1 VSCTMDLP
9 GFVALLSALTSSDNT
24 ARAEAEARYESAKAA
39 SSTDLLAY
47 LISALN
53 ELSTPSPIRTLSLV
67 LLRREVVKEG
77 QAYSALPSAAQK
89 QFKMALL
96 SALDIEPDFRLK
108 GKLCDFLGEL
118 HYVGVVGED
127 EDEEDVWQEL
137 LVYIASC
144 LQSTDPLKKETGLAL
159 LGTLPRKSMEVIFSE
174 QNFASV
180 CEILRTCLLD
190 ESNGGRLML
199 QAMRSLNSIFASTS
213 GNSELD
219 NFESLVLPIF
229 QGLETTITGIHAGRI
244 QPQGDYPTFG
254 SIALDEAY
262 AQILVELAGF
272 NSSFFATRLQTF
284 FEPLITLLE
293 RPSLKKEVRSSLV
306 EFLVTICEGSPKFI
320 RKYRNSKGAKG
331 YFMERVLPVCINM
344 FLTCERTSIE
354 TWASDEY
361 DDDDDVDE
369 SGISENAISRICM
382 SLGWLST
389 CTTVSSQVV
398 HLSAMLRCIY
408 VI

>member
-1 VSCTMDLP
+1 MDLP
-9 GFVALLSALTSSDNT
+9 GFVALLSALTSSDNA
-24 ARAEAEARYESAKAA
+24 ARAEAEARYESAKAT

-53 ELSTPSPIRTLSLV
+53 ELSVPIPIRTLSLV

-77 QAYSALPSAAQK
+77 QAYSTLPPAAQK

-118 HYVGVVGED
+118 HYARVGDE

-144 LQSTDPLKKETGLAL
+144 LQSADALKKETGLAL
-159 LGTLPRKSMEVIFSE
+159 LGTLPRKSMGAIFSE
-174 QNFASV
+174 QNFSSV
-180 CEILRTCLLD
+180 SEILRICLLD
-190 ESNGGRLML
+190 ESNDGRLML
-199 QAMRSLNSIFASTS
+199 QAMRSLNCIFASISSTS
-213 GNSELD
+213 GDSELD
-219 NFESLVLPIF
+219 SFESLVLPIF
-229 QGLETTITGIHAGRI
+229 QGLERAIGGIQAGRI
-244 QPQGDYPTFG
+244 KSQGDYPTFG

-262 AQILVELAGF
+262 AQILIELAGF

-293 RPSLKKEVRSSLV
+293 TPSVKKEVRSSLV

-331 YFMERVLPVCINM
+331 YFLERILPVCINM
-344 FLTCERTSIE
+344 FLTCENTPIE
-354 TWASDEY
+354 IWASDEN
-361 DDDDDVDE
+361 DDDDDVNE
-369 SGISENAISRICM
+369 SDISEDAISRICT

-389 CTTVSSQVV
+389 YSTVSSQV
-398 HLSAMLRCIY
+398 LRQISILRYIY
-408 VI
+408 LF